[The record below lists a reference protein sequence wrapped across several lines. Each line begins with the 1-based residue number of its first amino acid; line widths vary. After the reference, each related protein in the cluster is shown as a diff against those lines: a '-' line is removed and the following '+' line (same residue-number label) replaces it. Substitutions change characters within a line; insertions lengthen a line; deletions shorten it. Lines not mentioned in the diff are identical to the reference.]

1 MCRRRPERHGVS
13 VKENVPA
20 RGRPPGLA
28 KTCSGHVPEDM
39 PQGCGAVPVGIPHTT
54 CYSILV
60 NCESPVLRL
69 QFGRKSKGKRPCT
82 ARACPVDISCPMTF
96 FSCPGQGSA
105 PRLCSRISSFSL
117 AARSPPCSRITRQ
130 RKGMGRLMEK
140 GTGRKRRSQWLCW
153 PMEKFFSPNC
163 KKMLAK
169 EGQGVYNPS
178 SLERGAPANRIA
190 NNVAR

>member
-1 MCRRRPERHGVS
+1 MDSEQPGETQGMCRRRPERHGVS

-82 ARACPVDISCPMTF
+82 ARACPADTSCPMTF
-96 FSCPGQGSA
+96 FACPWQGSA
-105 PRLCSRISSFSL
+105 PRLCSRISGFSL
-117 AARSPPCSRITRQ
+117 AAHTLSSPAAGSRGSA
-130 RKGMGRLMEK
+130 KA
-140 GTGRKRRSQWLCW
+140 GTHHGERHRVKKAFAMALLADG
-153 PMEKFFSPNC
+153 KNFFTE
-163 KKMLAK
+163 L
-169 EGQGVYNPS
+169 
-178 SLERGAPANRIA
+178 
-190 NNVAR
+190 